1 VSQPLNR
8 KLLFLTD
15 LPAEDESAPVSRL
28 VNLAAISIS
37 KGLAVEVVGS
47 HSDRPATHDSVR
59 VRALPINSG
68 RKHQALFP
76 FRKVVRRAIRE
87 ADGLVVRGYWIGYF
101 ALRLARTSGMRIRIL
116 DFHGRTRLEQGD
128 SLAGRIADR
137 MERASFKLAT
147 HILVVSE
154 GVAEQVPAEYADKL
168 VPLGN
173 GVDLRA
179 FRDVPNRALAWLPN
193 ASTGERTIGIVA
205 RFGANLELDTICRA
219 LPHLNHPTRLVLI
232 GDGPAVDR
240 VRAKGDTSII
250 VAGRQPTA
258 EVRCFLSHHCDAALA
273 PYNPDAPGSRNIGFF
288 ASRKTREYLAA
299 GCPVLVPSIPGLDSL
314 YVPGENCLVYDASSP
329 ESLATQ
335 VDRLVDEPGLADQL
349 RENGRRT
356 IEAYSWEKI
365 VRKSGILEQLVAL

>member
-1 VSQPLNR
+1 VTP
-8 KLLFLTD
+8 KAHILFLTD

-28 VNLAAISIS
+28 VNLAVVSTS
-37 KGLAVEVVGS
+37 KGHAVEVVGS
-47 HSDRPATHDSVR
+47 QSKCPATHDTVR
-59 VRALPINSG
+59 VRALPINASG
-68 RKHQALFP
+68 KNQALFP
-76 FRKVVRRAIRE
+76 FRKVVRQAIRE

-101 ALRLARTSGMRIRIL
+101 ALRLARASGMRIRIL
-116 DFHGRTRLEQGD
+116 DFHGRTQLEQGN

-137 MERASFKLAT
+137 MERAAFKLAT

-154 GVAEQVPAEYADKL
+154 GVAEQVPAEHADKL

-173 GVDLRA
+173 GVDLES
-179 FRDVPNRALAWLPN
+179 FRDVPNRALDWLPD
-193 ASTGERTIGIVA
+193 ASAGERTIGIVA
-205 RFGANLELDTICRA
+205 RFGANLELNTIRRA
-219 LPHLNHPTRLVLI
+219 LPHLNHPARLVLI
-232 GDGPAVDR
+232 GDGPAVER
-240 VRAKGDTSII
+240 IREKEEASII
-250 VAGRQPTA
+250 VAGRQPA
-258 EVRCFLSHHCDAALA
+258 DEVRCFLSHHCDTALT
-273 PYNPDAPGSRNIGFF
+273 PYNPDAPVSRKIGFF

-349 RENGRRT
+349 RANGRRS

-365 VRKSGILEQLVAL
+365 VHESGLLEQLAGL

>member
-1 VSQPLNR
+1 VTPQAHI
-8 KLLFLTD
+8 LFLTD

-28 VNLAAISIS
+28 VNLAAISAS

-47 HSDRPATHDSVR
+47 HSDRPATHEAVP
-59 VRALPINSG
+59 VRALPINARG
-68 RKHQALFP
+68 KHQSLFP

-87 ADGLVVRGYWIGYF
+87 ADGLVVRGYWVGYF
-101 ALRLARTSGMRIRIL
+101 ALRLARASGMRIRIL
-116 DFHGRTRLEQGD
+116 DFHGRTRLELGD

-154 GVAEQVPAEYADKL
+154 GVAEQVPDEHADKL

-179 FRDVPNRALAWLPN
+179 FRDVPNRALAWLPD
-193 ASTGERTIGIVA
+193 ASAGERTIGIVA
-205 RFGANLELDTICRA
+205 RFGANLELDTIRRA
-219 LPHLNHPTRLVLI
+219 LPQLNHPTRLVLI
-232 GDGPAVDR
+232 GDGPVVDR

-258 EVRCFLSHHCDAALA
+258 EVRCFLSHHCDAALT
-273 PYNPDAPGSRNIGFF
+273 PYNPDAPVSRNIGFF

-365 VRKSGILEQLVAL
+365 VRASGILEQLVAL